1 MPAVQEVT
9 FFTYVIM
16 FLASYRLTRL
26 LTTDVIL
33 EPLREKVWKKF
44 PPSTKLGYVF
54 TCDWCMSIWATLFLV
69 GLFLVVPLLAYV
81 VSLILSISALVG
93 LVATKLDN

>member
-1 MPAVQEVT
+1 MLIDA
-9 FFTYVIM
+9 FTYVIM
-16 FLASYRLTRL
+16 ALAAYRLTRL

-33 EPLREKVWKKF
+33 EDLREKVWKKY
-44 PPSTKLGYVF
+44 PPSTKVGYLF
-54 TCDWCMSIWATLFLV
+54 TCNWCMSIWAATFIVALAS
-69 GLFLVVPLLAYV
+69 LLPAVAYV

>member
-1 MPAVQEVT
+1 LIIDV
-9 FFTYVIM
+9 FTYVLM
-16 FLASYRLTRL
+16 ALAAYRLTRL

-33 EPLREKVWKKF
+33 EGLREKIWKKY
-44 PPSTKLGYVF
+44 PPETKIGYLF
-54 TCDWCMSIWATLFLV
+54 TCNWCMSIWTAAFII
-69 GLFLVVPLLAYV
+69 GLASLLPAVAYV

>member
-1 MPAVQEVT
+1 MIID

-16 FLASYRLTRL
+16 ALAAYRLTRL

-33 EPLREKVWKKF
+33 EDLREKVWKKY
-44 PPSTKLGYVF
+44 PPSTKIGYLF
-54 TCDWCMSIWATLFLV
+54 TCNWCMSIWAAAFIIALAS
-69 GLFLVVPLLAYV
+69 LLPTVAYV

>member
-1 MPAVQEVT
+1 LT
-9 FFTYVIM
+9 IDLFTYVITA
-16 FLASYRLTRL
+16 LAAFRLTRL

-33 EPLREKVWKKF
+33 EGLREKIWNKY
-44 PPSTKLGYVF
+44 PPSTKFGYLF
-54 TCDWCMSIWATLFLV
+54 TCNWCMSIWMAAL
-69 GLFLVVPLLAYV
+69 LVVLTLLLPTVAYV

>member
-1 MPAVQEVT
+1 MLIDA
-9 FFTYVIM
+9 FTYVIM
-16 FLASYRLTRL
+16 ALAAFRLTRL

-33 EPLREKVWKKF
+33 EGLREKIWKKY
-44 PPSTKLGYVF
+44 PPSTKLGYLF
-54 TCDWCMSIWATLFLV
+54 TCNWCMSIWAAAFII
-69 GLFLVVPLLAYV
+69 GLASLLPTVAYV

>member
-1 MPAVQEVT
+1 MA
-9 FFTYVIM
+9 
-16 FLASYRLTRL
+16 LAAYRLTRL

-33 EPLREKVWKKF
+33 EDLREKVWKKY
-44 PPSTKLGYVF
+44 PPSTKIGYLF
-54 TCDWCMSIWATLFLV
+54 TCNWCMSIWAAAFIIALAS
-69 GLFLVVPLLAYV
+69 LLPAVAYV

>member
-9 FFTYVIM
+9 FFTYVLIV
-16 FLASYRLTRL
+16 LASYRLTRL

-44 PPSTKLGYVF
+44 PISSKIGYLF
-54 TCDWCMSIWATLFLV
+54 TCDWCMSIWAAALILLLFLA
-69 GLFLVVPLLAYV
+69 LPLVAYV
-81 VSLILSISALVG
+81 VSLILSTSAIVG
-93 LVATKLDN
+93 LIASRID

>member
-1 MPAVQEVT
+1 MIID

-16 FLASYRLTRL
+16 ALAAYRLTRL

-33 EPLREKVWKKF
+33 EDLREKVWKKY
-44 PPSTKLGYVF
+44 PPSTKIGYLF
-54 TCDWCMSIWATLFLV
+54 TCNWCMSIWAAAFIIALAS
-69 GLFLVVPLLAYV
+69 LLPAVAYV

>member
-1 MPAVQEVT
+1 MA
-9 FFTYVIM
+9 
-16 FLASYRLTRL
+16 LAAYRLTRL

-33 EPLREKVWKKF
+33 EDLREKVWKKY
-44 PPSTKLGYVF
+44 PPSTKIGYLF
-54 TCDWCMSIWATLFLV
+54 TCNWCMSIWAAAFIIALAS
-69 GLFLVVPLLAYV
+69 LLPTVAYV

>member
-1 MPAVQEVT
+1 MIID

-16 FLASYRLTRL
+16 ALAAYRLTRL

-33 EPLREKVWKKF
+33 EDLREKIWKKY
-44 PPSTKLGYVF
+44 PPSTKIGYLF
-54 TCDWCMSIWATLFLV
+54 TCNWCMSIWAAAFLV
-69 GLFLVVPLLAYV
+69 FLASLLPAVAYV

>member
-1 MPAVQEVT
+1 MIID

-16 FLASYRLTRL
+16 ALAAYRLTRL

-33 EPLREKVWKKF
+33 EGLREKIWKKY
-44 PPSTKLGYVF
+44 PPSTKLGYLF
-54 TCDWCMSIWATLFLV
+54 TCNWCMSIWAAAFII
-69 GLFLVVPLLAYV
+69 GLASLLPAVAYV
-81 VSLILSISALVG
+81 VSLVLSISAIVG